1 MKLITFD
8 ELRNKLG
15 GRARSS
21 IYLDLEHARLP
32 TPLKLGGRLYWKK
45 TRSINGLKN
54 ACGRGKDHDATLQ
67 DNRCSGT
74 ARSENFQ

>member
-32 TPLKLGGRLYWKK
+32 IPLKLGGRLYWEEDQ
-45 TRSINGLKN
+45 INKWIKERLRLGQ
-54 ACGRGKDHDATLQ
+54 DHDCTLQ
-67 DNRCSGT
+67 DYRCSGT
-74 ARSENFQ
+74 ARSENS

>member
-21 IYLDLEHARLP
+21 IYLDLEYARL
-32 TPLKLGGRLYWKK
+32 TRPLKLGGRLYWEEDQ
-45 TRSINGLKN
+45 INKWIKERLRQGQKP
-54 ACGRGKDHDATLQ
+54 
-67 DNRCSGT
+67 
-74 ARSENFQ
+74 

>member
-8 ELRNKLG
+8 KLRNKLG

-32 TPLKLGGRLYWKK
+32 TPLKLGGRLYWEEDQINKWIK
-45 TRSINGLKN
+45 ERLRQGQRPRLHLARLPPQRNCSI
-54 ACGRGKDHDATLQ
+54 
-67 DNRCSGT
+67 
-74 ARSENFQ
+74 

>member
-21 IYLDLEHARLP
+21 IYLDLEHACLP
-32 TPLKLGGRLYWKK
+32 IPLKLGGRLYWEEDQ
-45 TRSINGLKN
+45 INKWIKERLRQGQ
-54 ACGRGKDHDATLQ
+54 RP
-67 DNRCSGT
+67 
-74 ARSENFQ
+74 

>member
-32 TPLKLGGRLYWKK
+32 TPLKLGGRLYWEEDQ
-45 TRSINGLKN
+45 INKWI
-54 ACGRGKDHDATLQ
+54 K
-67 DNRCSGT
+67 
-74 ARSENFQ
+74 

>member
-8 ELRNKLG
+8 ELRSKLS

-32 TPLKLGGRLYWKK
+32 TPLKLGCRLYWEEDQ
-45 TRSINGLKN
+45 INKWIKERLRQGQ
-54 ACGRGKDHDATLQ
+54 RP
-67 DNRCSGT
+67 
-74 ARSENFQ
+74 

>member
-32 TPLKLGGRLYWKK
+32 TPLKLGGRLYWEEDQ
-45 TRSINGLKN
+45 INKWIKERLRQGQKP
-54 ACGRGKDHDATLQ
+54 
-67 DNRCSGT
+67 
-74 ARSENFQ
+74 

>member
-15 GRARSS
+15 GRARLS

-32 TPLKLGGRLYWKK
+32 TPLKLDGRLYWEEDQ
-45 TRSINGLKN
+45 INKWIKERLRQGQ
-54 ACGRGKDHDATLQ
+54 RP
-67 DNRCSGT
+67 
-74 ARSENFQ
+74 